1 MDSQVFEK
9 YFKLPLYT
17 SGVYIFSQPINER
30 NINSVIAFN
39 WLMKI
44 SDLGKQKLLDK
55 INGVDKRKFKST
67 YIKVG
72 PRIFIVTEDKRTL
85 PLMLVRGW
93 GMLTGNGKC
102 GFGLGQEEAE
112 KIQDQF
118 VDYILEKLN
127 G

>member
-17 SGVYIFSQPINER
+17 SGVYILSQPNER
-30 NINSVIAFN
+30 KTSVTAFN

-44 SDLGKQKLLDK
+44 SDSGKQKLLDK
-55 INGVDKRKFKST
+55 INGVTKEKFKST

-72 PRIFIVTEDKRTL
+72 PKIFIITEDKRTL
-85 PLMLVRGW
+85 PLMLIRGW
-93 GMLTGNGKC
+93 GMLTGNGEC
-102 GFGLGQEEAE
+102 GFGLDQSEAE

-118 VDYILEKLN
+118 VDYVLERLN
-127 G
+127 E

>member
-9 YFKLPLYT
+9 YFKLPL
-17 SGVYIFSQPINER
+17 SGTGIYVFSQPNER
-30 NINSVIAFN
+30 KTSVTAFN

-44 SDLGKQKLLDK
+44 SDSGKQKLLDK
-55 INGVDKRKFKST
+55 INGVTNEKFKST

-72 PRIFIVTEDKRTL
+72 PKIFIVTEDKRTL
-85 PLMLVRGW
+85 SLMLVRGW
-93 GMLTGNGKC
+93 GMLTGNGVG
-102 GFGLGQEEAE
+102 GFGLAQEEAE

-118 VDYILEKLN
+118 VDYVLGRLN

>member
-17 SGVYIFSQPINER
+17 SGVYVFSQPNER
-30 NINSVIAFN
+30 KTSVTAFN

-44 SDLGKQKLLDK
+44 SDSGKQKLLDK
-55 INGVDKRKFKST
+55 INGKTKEKFKST

-72 PRIFIVTEDKRTL
+72 PKIFIVTEDKRTL
-85 PLMLVRGW
+85 PLMLIRGW
-93 GMLTGNGKC
+93 GMLTGNGVC
-102 GFGLGQEEAE
+102 GFGLDQKEAE

-118 VDYILEKLN
+118 VDYVLKRLN